1 MLFGIAFASAA
12 DSVNGTIESLEPTNE
27 LSIPTWVVLYPGAS
41 TPEIANNMSTDD
53 TAQTLAFQISTEDT
67 PDQVIAY
74 YQERLKQ
81 SGFVVEV
88 TRTPVFSIVD
98 ATTSTPWRRLRLLMA
113 VGNNDVTKIVFQ
125 CQISSRLQSCTS
137 TGNTADST
145 NK

>member
-1 MLFGIAFASAA
+1 M
-12 DSVNGTIESLEPTNE
+12 
-27 LSIPTWVVLYPGAS
+27 VLYPGAS

-98 ATTSTPWRRLRLLMA
+98 AITSTPWRRLRLLMA

-125 CQISSRLQSCTS
+125 CQEKQ
-137 TGNTADST
+137 
-145 NK
+145 